1 MAYGTSIRAF
11 RPHTNAVRV
20 GAASCG
26 VIDTQQAYPGQGSVS
41 DRVFNDTQKMAWA
54 QQCGSGEARLPLGTT
69 ARTIVPSVAGST
81 EVFLFQ
87 SIVPCRA
94 FQIDIDDAV
103 ASGVLILS
111 LKFGLNERIIGG
123 EVPGA
128 SFNARSGRD
137 YAELFSGCMIYPS
150 IPAQLTIKNISG
162 GDLFF
167 RANMWVTALT

>member
-26 VIDTQQAYPGQGSVS
+26 VIDTQQAYPGQGSVA

-54 QQCGSGEARLPLGTT
+54 QQCGAGEARLPLGTT
-69 ARTIVPSVAGST
+69 AANIPAGAT
-81 EVFLFQ
+81 QTFLFQ
-87 SIVPCRA
+87 AIVPCRA
-94 FQIDIDDAV
+94 FQLDLDDAI
-103 ASGVLILS
+103 SSLVLFLS

-150 IPAQLTIKNISG
+150 IPAQLVVRNISG
-162 GDLFF
+162 GDVFF

>member
-26 VIDTQQAYPGQGSVS
+26 VIDTQQAYPGQGSVA

-69 ARTIVPSVAGST
+69 ARTIVSGGPDQT
-81 EVFLFQ
+81 FLFQ
-87 SIVPCRA
+87 AIVPCRA

-128 SFNARSGRD
+128 SFTARSGRD
-137 YAELFSGCMIYPS
+137 FAELFSGCMIYPS
-150 IPAQLTIKNISG
+150 IPAQLVVRNISG
-162 GDLFF
+162 GDVFL